1 MNQDKEQMEQEI
13 DWDTPIG
20 PEVEQSEFAVL
31 PDGTECA
38 FEVKKLEKDR
48 SQAGSP
54 MAKIELICTADD
66 GRRAYVH
73 ENLTL
78 SPKALFRVRQF
89 GVAIGHIPPN
99 LAAVVNWDDIETN
112 GATGRCVLTV
122 EEWTRRS
129 GEKTESNK
137 VKMYLAPVVEFDG
150 PNHDAP
156 ADAPPMGGE
165 SEVSFG

>member
-1 MNQDKEQMEQEI
+1 MNQDTEPMDAQHV

-31 PDGTECA
+31 PDGTQCA
-38 FEVKKLEKDR
+38 FVVKKMEKDR
-48 SQAGSP
+48 SQAGAP

-78 SPKALFRVRQF
+78 SLKALFRVRQF

-99 LAAVVNWDDIETN
+99 KIGAIDWDGERGAGVLD
-112 GATGRCVLTV
+112 ATGRCVLTV

-137 VKMYLAPVVEFDG
+137 VKVYLAPAETAAAAG
-150 PNHDAP
+150 DA
-156 ADAPPMGGE
+156 GE
-165 SEVSFG
+165 EVSFG